1 LNPAGVAPRWFATG
15 LKDRL
20 VRIIIANKK
29 YKMAEKI
36 KKIKSIGNYLMLHYN
51 LFQIP
56 ELTLHQIMVLALLV
70 SYDEN
75 NNKDITL
82 TSKQIAK
89 HFKCK
94 IAQKTVDKS
103 LPKLEELGYITKRMQ
118 DFWYEYSSNYDNKRL
133 IEVTDKTYSIVNDGL
148 PIVKPSKSIK
158 AIVLK
163 PIEVSI
169 ESEEMN
175 VSPLVENDA
184 DSSNSLQLGEVEVTD
199 EIPNIIVTEE
209 MNVSPLFENEVDD
222 SDGLQLGEIEV
233 TDEIPNVKVTEEKLN
248 WINKVSK
255 SNFSKDDMKSLTQ
268 NDIDYVFYGNI
279 GIWKIDNQNSE
290 NRFLIRLFYKGG
302 SKCKLINYNTENEF
316 LRIDYHDLYHLLD
329 KREIGFGEVTPELY
343 YDIKENGLE
352 KKPLKDN
359 RKETAA

>member
-1 LNPAGVAPRWFATG
+1 
-15 LKDRL
+15 
-20 VRIIIANKK
+20 
-29 YKMAEKI
+29 
-36 KKIKSIGNYLMLHYN
+36 
-51 LFQIP
+51 
-56 ELTLHQIMVLALLV
+56 MVLALLV

-75 NNKDITL
+75 NDKDITL

-103 LPKLEELGYITKRMQ
+103 LPKLEELGYITKRME
-118 DFWYEYSSNYDNKRL
+118 DFWNEYSSNYDNKRL

-148 PIVKPSKSIK
+148 PIVKPSKSIE

-184 DSSNSLQLGEVEVTD
+184 DSSNSLQLGEIEVTDEIPNIKVTEEMNVSPLFEDEVDDSDSLQLGEVEVTD
-199 EIPNIIVTEE
+199 EIPNIKVTEE

-233 TDEIPNVKVTEEKLN
+233 TDEIPNVKVTEEKLK
-248 WINKVSK
+248 WINKINK
-255 SNFSKDDMKSLTQ
+255 SNLSKDVIKSFPQDKL
-268 NDIDYVFYGNI
+268 DYLFYGNM
-279 GIWKIDNQNSE
+279 GIWEINNENSE
-290 NRFLIRLFYKGG
+290 NRFLMRLFYKGG
-302 SKCKLINYNTENEF
+302 SECKLINYNTENEF

-352 KKPLKDN
+352 KKPLKNN